1 MMPTSKSNLNIHKEI
16 KKILT
21 NNNYISIINIVEKS
35 YYYLSII
42 ILYFVLST
50 RYNYATDKVSRIII
64 FVYFYGLYII
74 KYLVDIVL
82 YLVNKICSKRDCFE
96 RLYYTFKMF
105 LPLSIILGIISP
117 LVCKVLFNSPDMAIY
132 LVMLNFLGLNLA
144 LCQVIINSN
153 NNKKILYIS
162 LLLSL
167 FFKILLSIPLI
178 NAFYRM
184 GYNLV
189 YGDIVSSIIGFIIII
204 VINYV
209 YLNYKNKKPVNYL
222 MKIMDIIYDNI
233 ILCIILIILEFIVPI
248 DTNNYFKSVGL
259 MILYLIVSIMFIK
272 IKNEKRG
279 K

>member
-1 MMPTSKSNLNIHKEI
+1 M
-16 KKILT
+16 
-21 NNNYISIINIVEKS
+21 
-35 YYYLSII
+35 
-42 ILYFVLST
+42 
-50 RYNYATDKVSRIII
+50 
-64 FVYFYGLYII
+64 YII

-132 LVMLNFLGLNLA
+132 LVMLNFLGSNLA

>member
-1 MMPTSKSNLNIHKEI
+1 
-16 KKILT
+16 
-21 NNNYISIINIVEKS
+21 
-35 YYYLSII
+35 
-42 ILYFVLST
+42 
-50 RYNYATDKVSRIII
+50 
-64 FVYFYGLYII
+64 
-74 KYLVDIVL
+74 
-82 YLVNKICSKRDCFE
+82 
-96 RLYYTFKMF
+96 MF

-117 LVCKVLFNSPDMAIY
+117 LVCKVLFNSSDMAIY

-162 LLLSL
+162 LLLSV

-233 ILCIILIILEFIVPI
+233 ILCIIYHIFARISGFTYILSVSLILNASYHGVNIDSVPFILKCIAACSL
-248 DTNNYFKSVGL
+248 FK
-259 MILYLIVSIMFIK
+259 FD
-272 IKNEKRG
+272 
-279 K
+279 